1 MVTFDEYKKHYGELT
16 QEQFDKLPKIRIE
29 QEHME
34 KALRAFLPYWMPD
47 DIQWEQCA
55 KLLVMFPGHENTLW
69 HVMESY
75 LTLGRF

>member
-1 MVTFDEYKKHYGELT
+1 MDFETYKAHHGELT

-29 QEHME
+29 QEHRE